1 MTKELLLKHIAGET
15 NSTEEQEV
23 FKWLSE
29 SQRNKEYYAE
39 LKNLWV
45 KECMPKSVASAE
57 ELYDFHTRMEEK
69 KHSASHKI
77 TKQLVFAY
85 ASAAAAIIFAAYILF
100 PKSADKKLN
109 IEELVRV
116 ELSDIPN
123 EYIHTIYTE
132 PGTKAKTVLPDGTTV
147 LLNSGSKI
155 SYPDK
160 FLGDTREITFS
171 GEGYFNV
178 VSDSL
183 KPMIIKTGHNLDVMV
198 RGTEFNLRTFD
209 STKIETTLY
218 SGKITLIT
226 GTDKK
231 GVISYTEVSPN
242 TKSYVNENGYVKLQK
257 MDKMLNTATRAWTK
271 GRLIFDN
278 TPMPQVIKDLER
290 WHGVNIVVT
299 DNSILKYNITAD
311 FNSESIVQIAD
322 LIKLSARID
331 YKYHDKTLYLS
342 GR

>member
-1 MTKELLLKHIAGET
+1 MTKELLLKHIEGNTGNQE
-15 NSTEEQEV
+15 NCLVEQ
-23 FKWLSE
+23 WLAKSAE
-29 SQRNKEYYAE
+29 NRRYYAE
-39 LKNLWV
+39 LKNLLV
-45 KECMPKSVASAE
+45 METMPQTKATAE
-57 ELYDFHTRMEEK
+57 ELYAFHTRMEK
-69 KHSASHKI
+69 KKLGNKHKI
-77 TKQLVFAY
+77 SRQLIIAY
-85 ASAAAAIIFAAYILF
+85 TTAAAAVIFAAYILF
-100 PKSADKKLN
+100 PKQADKRLD
-109 IEELVRV
+109 IEDLVRV
-116 ELSDIPN
+116 GLCDIPS
-123 EYIHTIYTE
+123 EYIHTVYTE
-132 PGTKAKTVLPDGTTV
+132 PGTKAKTVLPDGSTV
-147 LLNSGSKI
+147 LLNAGSSI

-231 GVISYTEVSPN
+231 GVVSYTEILPN
-242 TKSYVNENGYVKLQK
+242 TKSYVAENGEVKLQK
-257 MDKMLNTATRAWTK
+257 MDKMLNTATRAWTS

-278 TPMPQVIKDLER
+278 TPLPQVIKELER
-290 WHGVNIVVT
+290 WHGINIVVT

-331 YKYHDKTLYLS
+331 YKYENKILYLS

>member
-1 MTKELLLKHIAGET
+1 MRKELLLKHIMGDT
-15 NSTEEQEV
+15 NNQENCMV
-23 FKWLSE
+23 DQWLAKSAD
-29 SQRNKEYYAE
+29 NKKYYAE
-39 LKNLWV
+39 LKNLLV
-45 KECMPKSVASAE
+45 METMPQTKASAE
-57 ELYDFHTRMEEK
+57 ELYNFHTRLEQKQERK
-69 KHSASHKI
+69 KSNISR
-77 TKQLVFAY
+77 QLIFAY
-85 ASAAAAIIFAAYILF
+85 TTAAAALLFAAYILF

-198 RGTEFNLRTFD
+198 RGTEFNLKTFD

-226 GTDKK
+226 GSDKK
-231 GVISYTEVSPN
+231 GVVSYTEVLPN
-242 TKSYVNENGYVKLQK
+242 TKSYVSENGSVQLQK
-257 MDKMLNTATRAWTK
+257 MDKMLNTATRAWTN

-278 TPMPQVIKDLER
+278 TPMPQVIKELER
-290 WHGVNIVVT
+290 WHGINIVVT

-331 YKYHDKTLYLS
+331 YKYENKILYLS